1 MCHKYFSI
9 TLIRRNSGFSLV
21 AAIFLLVVLAALGA
35 FMLSIYMSQ
44 RTVSTQDVM
53 GTRAYHAANA
63 GIEWATY
70 QILSPENTV
79 AVSAPYSG
87 CLPSMGAPVFGG
99 ALQDFSVK
107 VDCAMSVA
115 VEGNNTI
122 RVYQVTATAS
132 YAAPASP
139 AIMPKPDFVERQL
152 IASLNTCRVGV
163 TGLATDP
170 PCS

>member
-1 MCHKYFSI
+1 MCHKYFPI
-9 TLIRRNSGFSLV
+9 PLPQRNKGFSLV
-21 AAIFLLVVLAALGA
+21 SAIFLLVVLAALGA

-53 GTRAYHAANA
+53 GVRAYHAANA

-79 AVSAPYSG
+79 AVSAPYAG
-87 CLPSMGAPVFGG
+87 CAPNMGSPSFGG
-99 ALQDFSVK
+99 ALQGFSVV
-107 VDCAMSVA
+107 VDCVMTVA

-122 RVYQVTATAS
+122 RIYQVTATAS
-132 YAAPASP
+132 YASPASP
-139 AIMPKPDFVERQL
+139 ATMPKPDFVERRL
-152 IASLNTCRVGV
+152 IASLNTCRVGI